1 MFLMNS
7 GRQVAQELKKQ
18 HHPLKAVRQQP
29 GGDAFSQEQER
40 SVHLEKKG
48 NRLWIQT
55 ATCQKIR
62 GQFIE
67 MKPLYSATH
76 CNTLQ

>member
-1 MFLMNS
+1 MEPAPTSETLFLAGFCMFLMNS

-48 NRLWIQT
+48 NRL
-55 ATCQKIR
+55 
-62 GQFIE
+62 
-67 MKPLYSATH
+67 
-76 CNTLQ
+76 